1 MVIMRIELKVV
12 MYIYVYVNKYEIV
25 IMNDW
30 FFIIE
35 L

>member
-1 MVIMRIELKVV
+1 MRIELKVV

-25 IMNDW
+25 IINDW

>member
-12 MYIYVYVNKYEIV
+12 MCIYVYVNKYEIV

>member
-1 MVIMRIELKVV
+1 MRIELKVV